1 VVCPALLFY
10 LLKEHVNMR
19 KATFWNCSSEWI
31 LPVSMCQFRWHQRK
45 HDQRICIEHRRS
57 RVPDLPLTLSLNNF
71 QREMSDPHQ
80 YQWQFWLNWQELNRI
95 IPAKLD
101 LRQRVWYSLFFSGT
115 VEDKIYQE
123 KLSMHNDEVKR
134 SRLFSRESNTSWEII
149 QVLQC
154 QI

>member
-1 VVCPALLFY
+1 M
-10 LLKEHVNMR
+10 N
-19 KATFWNCSSEWI
+19 
-31 LPVSMCQFRWHQRK
+31 
-45 HDQRICIEHRRS
+45 
-57 RVPDLPLTLSLNNF
+57 
-71 QREMSDPHQ
+71 DPHQ

-134 SRLFSRESNTSWEII
+134 SCLFSRESNTSWEII